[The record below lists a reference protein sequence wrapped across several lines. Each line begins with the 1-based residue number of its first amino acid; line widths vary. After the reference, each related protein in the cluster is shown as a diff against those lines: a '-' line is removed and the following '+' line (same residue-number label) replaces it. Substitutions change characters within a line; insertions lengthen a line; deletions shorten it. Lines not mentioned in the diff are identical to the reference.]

1 MANSVDLAIRKVRE
15 LQSLVYDNNASRTD
29 LFNKCEE
36 VMREMNNA
44 SAEINTN
51 YETISEKLTKHMNT
65 GRKQ

>member
-36 VMREMNNA
+36 VMKEMNNA

-51 YETISEKLTKHMNT
+51 YETIS
-65 GRKQ
+65 